1 MNLITDNNYIR
12 VYLDD
17 DSHEVVVTDELTFDP
32 ALRQIGRGTHNPAET
47 ETPWRIK
54 FYGLNWARTYK
65 TPEEISEDYLQ
76 IFPRR

>member
-1 MNLITDNNYIR
+1 MNLITDKNDIR
-12 VYLDD
+12 ITVDYNTQ
-17 DSHEVVVTDELTFDP
+17 EVVVTDELSFDP
-32 ALRQIGRGTHNPAET
+32 DYRTIGRGIHNPAQT

-65 TPEEISEDYLQ
+65 NPEDISEDYLQ